1 MSRTTLQQI
10 ALSLNLSVTTVS
22 KALRSYPDVSEKTI
36 QKVKEAA
43 KLLNYKPNTFA
54 VNLRTQESKTI
65 GLVIPEIVHQFF
77 SSVVKGVIEEAE
89 KNGYVVIVLQTSQDF
104 ETEKKRIEFLID
116 KQVDGILIAIADQTV
131 DCFHLYEVQSMDL
144 PVVMFDKI
152 SKSVSCSKVI
162 IDDIKAGYEA
172 TKHLIDCGCKNI
184 AHFRGPLTS
193 QNSIDRYLGYKKA
206 LEESGL
212 IFDESNVYHCSKM
225 NFDEGREQ
233 AEKLLQHN
241 RGVDGIFI
249 NTDMV
254 AVGAMTEFKAQGIKI
269 PEEISIVG
277 FGNWFL
283 SSVITPSLT
292 TIDQPSYTM
301 GKIAFNTLLS
311 ELTKRKKNEHAE
323 HETVILPTEIIERE
337 STLSRKKFD
346 ISL

>member
-10 ALSLNLSVTTVS
+10 ALSLNISVTTVS
-22 KALRSYPDVSEKTI
+22 KALRAYPDVSEKTI

-43 KLLNYKPNTFA
+43 RLLNYKPNTFA

-89 KNGYVVIVLQTSQDF
+89 KNGYVVIILQSSQSF
-104 ETEKKRIEFLID
+104 EIEKERIEFLLN
-116 KQVDGILIAIADQTV
+116 KQVDGILIALADKTV
-131 DCFHLYEVQSMDL
+131 DYFHLYEAQSLDL
-144 PVVMFDKI
+144 PIVMFDKI
-152 SKSVSCSKVI
+152 SKAVPCSKVI

-172 TKHLIDCGCKNI
+172 TEHLIACGCTKI

-206 LEESGL
+206 LEEHQL
-212 IFDESNVYHCSKM
+212 EFDEANVYHCSKM
-225 NFDEGREQ
+225 SFDVGREN
-233 AEKLLQHN
+233 AKKLLS
-241 RGVDGIFI
+241 RGKAIDGIFI

-254 AVGAMTEFKAQGIKI
+254 AVGAMAELKEQGVRI
-269 PEEISIVG
+269 PEDISIVG

-283 SSVITPSLT
+283 ASVVTPSLT
-292 TIDQPSYTM
+292 TVDQPSYTM
-301 GKIAFNTLLS
+301 GKIAFNTLLG
-311 ELTKRKKNEHAE
+311 ELTKRKENQHVE
-323 HETVILPTEIIERE
+323 HETVILPTEIIERG
-337 STLSRKKFD
+337 STLARKKVD